1 MMLILILLDDSAT
14 SDKNPDSGI
23 ELLQQSMILHPDG
36 KKGGGGVSS
45 IFFLPWRVLRAV
57 ASGLSKITL
66 QLFPLSSYQYIQQ
79 KIKE

>member
-1 MMLILILLDDSAT
+1 
-14 SDKNPDSGI
+14 
-23 ELLQQSMILHPDG
+23 
-36 KKGGGGVSS
+36 
-45 IFFLPWRVLRAV
+45 LRAV